1 MLQELPLRI
10 VLVKPPM
17 GVDFG
22 LQQGSGHTYQT
33 IQTQRST
40 THDLVFSFTVRVKG
54 EASTDPLP
62 TLLGPF
68 VQGPPGGRFVYLDI
82 GTAAGQHDSEW
93 SRRLKVPLSITW
105 HLLEQTALNPDHI
118 LETQV
123 PGTGRDGTPTC
134 GTVKPFAGWQLV
146 NQFGGS

>member
-1 MLQELPLRI
+1 MQELPLRI
-10 VLVKPPM
+10 VLVNPPA

-40 THDLVFSFTVRVKG
+40 THNLVFSFTVRVKG
-54 EASTDPLP
+54 DAATDPAP

-68 VQGPPGGRFVYLDI
+68 VQGPPSGRFVYLDI
-82 GTAAGQHDSEW
+82 GTAAGQVDSAW
-93 SRRLKVPLSITW
+93 SRRLKIPLTITW
-105 HLLEQTALNPDHI
+105 PLIEQVSTHPEPM

-123 PGTGRDGTPTC
+123 AGTGKDGTPTC
-134 GTVKPFAGWQLV
+134 GTVKPFAGWQVV
-146 NQFGGS
+146 NGH